1 MSFLLYDIEEYYPS
15 ISPTLLNDALDF
27 AKKYTKITDEEIKI
41 ILQARKTF
49 LFCNS
54 EPWIKKDETF
64 GNFDVMSPKV
74 HMTRVKCVSYVACY
88 YWRRP
93 ARLSP

>member
-1 MSFLLYDIEEYYPS
+1 MCRSTGQVLEWYKEVVVSYRGNMSFLLYDIEEYYPS

-27 AKKYTKITDEEIKI
+27 AKKYTKITDEEIEI

-64 GNFDVMSPKV
+64 GNFDVPP
-74 HMTRVKCVSYVACY
+74 RCI
-88 YWRRP
+88 
-93 ARLSP
+93 